1 MLNRLFA
8 SRERK
13 LGEAIAK
20 EDLVKMAEYLE
31 LGVRKVDYLRT
42 VPADFGNGKTMIPAG
57 KYSDPVK
64 LAQDTGMSARGMRLL
79 QQYGLGNGPAPQP
92 SSYSPR

>member
-1 MLNRLFA
+1 MLDRLFA
-8 SRERK
+8 SREKK

-20 EDLVKMAEYLE
+20 EDLSRMAQYLE

-42 VPADFGNGKTMIPAG
+42 MPADFDNGKTQIPVG

-64 LAQDTGMSARGMRLL
+64 LAQDIGLNDQGMRLL
-79 QQYGLGNGPAPQP
+79 QQYGLGDGPAPRSP
-92 SSYSPR
+92 SYSR